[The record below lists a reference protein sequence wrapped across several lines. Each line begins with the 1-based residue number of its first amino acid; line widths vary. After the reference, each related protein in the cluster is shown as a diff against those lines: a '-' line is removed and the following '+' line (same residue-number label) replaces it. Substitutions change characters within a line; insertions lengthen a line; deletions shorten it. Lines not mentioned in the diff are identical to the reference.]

1 MLSRSFISSDHSD
14 EENEL
19 WARTVDLPGFDDN
32 VSPHNAIA
40 MLLRIIV
47 GEVRRISFLTLTLN
61 YRTEKIFLIFPCFNY
76 AYFGTESVMYLCG
89 VQDSHSSEY

>member
-1 MLSRSFISSDHSD
+1 MLTLSRSFISSDHSD

-32 VSPHNAIA
+32 VSPHNTIA

-47 GEVRRISFLTLTLN
+47 GEVRHISFISIDIKL
-61 YRTEKIFLIFPCFNY
+61 
-76 AYFGTESVMYLCG
+76 
-89 VQDSHSSEY
+89 

>member
-1 MLSRSFISSDHSD
+1 MFCRSFISSDHSD

-32 VSPHNAIA
+32 VSPNNAIA

-47 GEVRRISFLTLTLN
+47 GEVRHGSF
-61 YRTEKIFLIFPCFNY
+61 FN
-76 AYFGTESVMYLCG
+76 SNMIL
-89 VQDSHSSEY
+89 QDRDDNSRL